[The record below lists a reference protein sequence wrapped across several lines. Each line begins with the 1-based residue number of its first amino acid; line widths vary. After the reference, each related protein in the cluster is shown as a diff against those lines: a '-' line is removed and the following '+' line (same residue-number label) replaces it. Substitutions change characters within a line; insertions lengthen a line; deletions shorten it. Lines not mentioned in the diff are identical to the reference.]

1 MNNYIAK
8 TVFEKIKKVTKI
20 KKLFLHEPT
29 LSRLELKAVNDC
41 IKTGV
46 VSSSGKQVEL
56 FEKKLS
62 KFTKSKYAIAIING
76 TSALHISLL
85 LCGVKEKDEVLV
97 PSLTFVLLMQ

>member
-62 KFTKSKYAIAIING
+62 KFSYPHPPFSFA
-76 TSALHISLL
+76 
-85 LCGVKEKDEVLV
+85 CGVLKTTNN
-97 PSLTFVLLMQ
+97 SLANDGQT

>member
-1 MNNYIAK
+1 M
-8 TVFEKIKKVTKI
+8 TKI

-56 FEKKLS
+56 FEKNYQNLQS
-62 KFTKSKYAIAIING
+62 LNMQ
-76 TSALHISLL
+76 SLL
-85 LCGVKEKDEVLV
+85 LMEQARFIFPYFYVV
-97 PSLTFVLLMQ
+97 